1 MLERFAG
8 WLVGRMLASQAFPKE
23 DAPLV
28 SFGIVQGLRTLIE
41 IILVYRSVY
50 ESVLA
55 GSGDPF
61 GVYASSY
68 LCWRLPCQDADAV
81 RG

>member
-41 IILVYRSVY
+41 IIL
-50 ESVLA
+50 LLCT
-55 GSGDPF
+55 GLF
-61 GVYASSY
+61 MNLFYAFKNTYSFLFNS
-68 LCWRLPCQDADAV
+68 LFFKSFFI
-81 RG
+81 